1 MLKNNG
7 KEIFIAFIG
16 AMLANIALMMIF
28 YYLNVKQKMF
38 AQLDVPRFTT
48 VAVVLTPVVAGI
60 ICHARH
66 KKKDDTAGAVIA
78 VALITLAAAFI
89 GSVCGA
95 AMAAAA
101 FGNRPHPGI
110 APAMRSV
117 SVCGFQLFRS
127 IEYIPSEQYSRP
139 SYMLMPPRY

>member
-1 MLKNNG
+1 
-7 KEIFIAFIG
+7 
-16 AMLANIALMMIF
+16 MLANIALMMIF
-28 YYLNVKQKMF
+28 YYLNVKQNMF

-48 VAVVLTPVVAGI
+48 VAVVFTPVVAGI
-60 ICHARH
+60 ICYARH

-101 FGNRPHPGI
+101 FGIYKAGKR
-110 APAMRSV
+110 RSKKEPKAKKKDA
-117 SVCGFQLFRS
+117 GKR
-127 IEYIPSEQYSRP
+127 RD
-139 SYMLMPPRY
+139 RK

>member
-1 MLKNNG
+1 LLKNNG
-7 KEIFIAFIG
+7 KEFFIAFIG

-78 VALITLAAAFI
+78 VALITLASAFI

-101 FGNRPHPGI
+101 FGK
-110 APAMRSV
+110 
-117 SVCGFQLFRS
+117 
-127 IEYIPSEQYSRP
+127 
-139 SYMLMPPRY
+139 